1 MDNIIASC
9 SSHVSYLHMNHGK
22 INALLPMVH
31 VEVEVVNGRGAH
43 QTETLHFSATPA
55 GMEQL
60 MASIQDAIKSTREAV
75 NAKPQFMTEEEWF
88 KFLQNHPDDATI
100 NGEALPPSVTTEIK

>member
-9 SSHVSYLHMNHGK
+9 SSHVSYLYNSK

-31 VEVEVVNGRGAH
+31 VEVEVVNGRGN
-43 QTETLHFSATPA
+43 QPSETLHFSATPA

-60 MASIQDAIKSTREAV
+60 MASIHDAIKSTKEAV
-75 NAKPQFMTEEEWF
+75 DAKPQFMTEEEWL
-88 KFLQNHPDDATI
+88 KFLQNHPDDAI
-100 NGEALPPSVTTEIK
+100 IKGEDLPPSVMTEIK